1 MKKLRRFATV
11 STMADEKKE
20 LRKQVRAELKKLTA
34 EELVQSD
41 KALFERF
48 LALPQV
54 QKAKTIFGFWG
65 IKGKEPETPLLIKEL
80 IAQGK
85 TICLPRML
93 PGHLMELPMYE
104 PDRPMIDAG
113 FGIWEP
119 NQDAPL
125 IPKDQVDLVLVP
137 AVAYDKQGYRLG
149 FGGGYY
155 DRWLENYK
163 GDTVGLCRDA
173 VLQDK
178 VPTEPHDS
186 KVDVLLT
193 ESRCIDLR

>member
-1 MKKLRRFATV
+1 M
-11 STMADEKKE
+11 STMADEKKA
-20 LRKQVRAELKKLTA
+20 LRKQVRAELAKLTA
-34 EELVQSD
+34 EDWKNSD
-41 KALFERF
+41 EALFARF

-65 IKGKEPETPLLIKEL
+65 IEGKEPNTKLLIKEL

-93 PGHLMELPMYE
+93 PGHLMELPQYIPE
-104 PDRPMIDAG
+104 RPMIDAG

-119 NQDAPL
+119 DQDAPL
-125 IPKDQVDLVLVP
+125 IDKAQVDLVLVP
-137 AVAYDKQGYRLG
+137 AVTYDKQGYRLG

-163 GDTVGLCRDA
+163 GDTVGLCRRV

-178 VPTEPHDS
+178 VPTEAHDS
-186 KVDVLLT
+186 KVDVLVT
-193 ESRCIDLR
+193 ETENIVCR

>member
-1 MKKLRRFATV
+1 M
-11 STMADEKKE
+11 STMADEKKA
-20 LRKQVRAELKKLTA
+20 LRKQVRAELKKMSP
-34 EELVQSD
+34 EELKQSD
-41 KALFERF
+41 EALFARF

-54 QKAKTIFGFWG
+54 KEAKTIFGFWG
-65 IKGKEPETPLLIKEL
+65 IEGKEPDTKILIKEL

-85 TICLPRML
+85 TVCLPRML
-93 PGHLMELPMYE
+93 PGHLMELPQYLPE
-104 PDRPMIDAG
+104 LPMIDAG

-119 NQDAPL
+119 NKDAPL
-125 IPKDQVDLVLVP
+125 IDKEQVDLVLVP
-137 AVAYDKQGYRLG
+137 AVTYDRQGYRLG

-163 GDTVGLCRDA
+163 GATVGLCRGA

-178 VPTEPHDS
+178 VPTEAHDS

-193 ESRCIDLR
+193 ETDNLICR